1 MNLAMVKEVLYDIAS
16 MFFQGAP
23 VIWAEQ
29 MNTKPTPPYI
39 TLKVGNMNRT
49 HFPLIGEGG
58 NRYYPCSTTVEI
70 NLYTKGKPVIRQEN
84 ATGNFMNTAVSDLND
99 FFQFVESD
107 EITDLLEI
115 GRAHV

>member
-39 TLKVGNMNRT
+39 TLRSEEHT
-49 HFPLIGEGG
+49 SELQSP
-58 NRYYPCSTTVEI
+58 S
-70 NLYTKGKPVIRQEN
+70 
-84 ATGNFMNTAVSDLND
+84 
-99 FFQFVESD
+99 
-107 EITDLLEI
+107 
-115 GRAHV
+115 

>member
-70 NLYTKGKPVIRQEN
+70 FVHQGKACYSTGERDRKLYEYRSIRFE
-84 ATGNFMNTAVSDLND
+84 
-99 FFQFVESD
+99 
-107 EITDLLEI
+107 
-115 GRAHV
+115 